1 MKTLILALL
10 AAVATLGGD
19 FNPYFLSDGLP
30 SAYLCLGKSGEPIL
44 LRIPKSFLTEA
55 EKDTNITLAVAKIYS
70 QLVTNWVT
78 VKEDNCTTP
87 AEFSVLCYDTLYQ
100 VGNVITNQVCAINGQ
115 VVFLK
120 ELGRDTWPSQQRAK
134 HVIARFRRFSG
145 EVEYLDEKGAK

>member
-55 EKDTNITLAVAKIYS
+55 EKDTNITLAVAKIYTKMVRVS
-70 QLVTNWVT
+70 EYVMALTSNPPIFLPPDKFEHTMIYSV
-78 VKEDNCTTP
+78 
-87 AEFSVLCYDTLYQ
+87 EFAD
-100 VGNVITNQVCAINGQ
+100 INGKT
-115 VVFLK
+115 V
-120 ELGRDTWPSQQRAK
+120 ELSRKMMEWRERPFTESTTTNR
-134 HVIARFRRFSG
+134 V
-145 EVEYLDEKGAK
+145 YLDEKGAK